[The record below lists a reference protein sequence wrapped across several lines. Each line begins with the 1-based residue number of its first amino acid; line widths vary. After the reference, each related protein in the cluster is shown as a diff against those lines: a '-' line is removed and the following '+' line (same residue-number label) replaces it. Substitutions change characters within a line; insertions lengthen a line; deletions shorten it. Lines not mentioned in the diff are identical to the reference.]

1 MDILTAESVTNQRV
15 RDVSLQVKENQIVTL
30 IGPSG
35 AGKTSLLYLFN
46 RLMDPLEGTITYR
59 GKPIADY
66 PIEQLRKEVGM
77 VFQSSSLFDG
87 TVEDNL
93 RFGPELWGEWDPSTG
108 RSLMEQVGLPED
120 YLKKDT
126 ETLSGGEKQRVAFAR
141 TLANDPS
148 VLLLDEVT
156 SALDVQSVD
165 VIESLLKKLVSTRV
179 KAVMMVT
186 HDVRQA
192 KRLGDYTLY
201 MEQGAIVEQG
211 VTESMFLDPKTD
223 ELFQFLRK

>member
-1 MDILTAESVTNQRV
+1 MDILKADNVTNNRV

-46 RLMDPLEGTITYR
+46 RLMDPEKGSITYM
-59 GKPIADY
+59 GKPITDIS
-66 PIEQLRKEVGM
+66 IEKLRKEVGM

-93 RFGPELWGEWDPSTG
+93 RFGPELRGEWNPSKG
-108 RSLMEQVGLPED
+108 RSLMEKVGLPAD
-120 YLKKDT
+120 YLKKDAD
-126 ETLSGGEKQRVAFAR
+126 TLSGGEQQRVAFAR

-156 SALDVQSVD
+156 SALDVQTVD
-165 VIESLLKKLVSTRV
+165 LIESLLKELVSTHV
-179 KAVMMVT
+179 KAVVMVT
-186 HDVRQA
+186 HDVSQA

-201 MEQGAIVEQG
+201 MEKGAIVEQG
-211 VTESMFLDPKTD
+211 NTETLFHEPKT
-223 ELFQFLRK
+223 EALIQFLRK